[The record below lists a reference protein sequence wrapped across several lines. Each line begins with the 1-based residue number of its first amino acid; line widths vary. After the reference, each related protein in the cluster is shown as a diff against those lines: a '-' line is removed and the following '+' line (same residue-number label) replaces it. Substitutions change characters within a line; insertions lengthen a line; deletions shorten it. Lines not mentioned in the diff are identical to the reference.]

1 MIQEIK
7 INSTKDVENFLH
19 QLVNPQG
26 LDLGMSVHPDDIF
39 EDYINSKGE
48 RVFSKEEAAMLN
60 QKMAECFNVCERNQ
74 ADIYEIAYKCATAA

>member
-1 MIQEIK
+1 MIRKYK
-7 INSTKDVENFLH
+7 INATKDVENFLH
-19 QLVNPQG
+19 YLVSPQG
-26 LDLGMSVHPDDIF
+26 LNLGMSFHPDDTF

-74 ADIYEIAYKCATAA
+74 ADIYEIAYKYATAA